1 MTPEAADRVTRLVR
15 VLDAEEGFYR
25 ELRSLLQRERVCLVE
40 LDASSLEEI
49 VAAKEALAEEG
60 RLLEESRLQIVDEL
74 APELGLAARPTLS
87 QVCDQL
93 DGPADEL
100 RSAHARLVA
109 LVGAVREL
117 VELNAVFAGN
127 SLGRVDATLELLGR
141 LRFERPVYSSDP
153 AAVPERVGR
162 LIRSS
167 A

>member
-1 MTPEAADRVTRLVR
+1 MTPEGADRAMRLGR

-25 ELRSLLQRERVCLVE
+25 ELRTLLQRERICLVD
-40 LDASSLEEI
+40 LDAASLEEI
-49 VAAKEALAEEG
+49 VAAKESLAEEG
-60 RLLEESRLQIVDEL
+60 RLLEESRLQLVDEL
-74 APELGLAARPTLS
+74 APELGLAGRPTLS
-87 QVCDQL
+87 QVCDRI

-117 VELNAVFAGN
+117 VEMNAVFAGN
-127 SLGRVDATLELLGR
+127 ALGRVDATLELLGR
-141 LRFERPVYSSDP
+141 LRFERPVYSPDP
-153 AAVPERVGR
+153 TAAPERVGR